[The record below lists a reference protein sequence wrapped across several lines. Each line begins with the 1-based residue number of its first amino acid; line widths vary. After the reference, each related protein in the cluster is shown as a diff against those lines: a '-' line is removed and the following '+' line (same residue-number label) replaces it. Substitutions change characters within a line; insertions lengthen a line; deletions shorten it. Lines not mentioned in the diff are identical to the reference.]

1 MSYDIYLKDK
11 YSGETIQLP
20 YPHLMTGGTFM
31 ADYDEKTNTFS
42 PSPITDAW
50 LNITYNYAHY
60 YYEATENDDR
70 FAHDEISYCNTNST
84 NGQIKTEYG
93 IRGIYGKTGLESIP
107 MLEDMINK
115 IKTKY
120 RKDDDWIYTQ
130 REKYRHYNKEGEIV
144 NQNEYFNAILNGTSN
159 DYTSEKYFDIVYEG
173 PNDNYWEATAVNA
186 IKPLEQLLIMAKL
199 RPDGIWEGD

>member
-20 YPHLMTGGTFM
+20 YPHLMTGGIFR

-70 FAHDEISYCNTNST
+70 FAHNEISHYNRDGTT
-84 NGQIKTEYG
+84 GPIKTEYG
-93 IRGIYGKTGLESIP
+93 IRGIYGKTGLETIP
-107 MLEDMINK
+107 MLDDMIER
-115 IKTKY
+115 IKNKY
-120 RKDDDWIYTQ
+120 RKNGDWIYTL
-130 REKYRHYNKEGEIV
+130 REKYRYYNTEGEIV
-144 NQNEYFNAILNGTSN
+144 NENEYYNAILNGMSKY
-159 DYTSEKYFDIVYEG
+159 YTSEKYTDNVYEG
-173 PNDNYWEATAVNA
+173 PNDNYWESTAVNA